1 MSLSSVLCV
10 YDIYRRGSSQQS
22 SMNGNDCVQ
31 NLLEFT
37 DIPMIT
43 GTKRS
48 LRMSI
53 EETFTLGLIQL
64 HTDWFYNAAWDNL
77 ESSEHLCRA
86 HRSDAQTMGSLHP
99 PGVTAGGQPGY
110 RHKIKWNYMSMS
122 QAPHF
127 FSSISHIVTATSVI
141 NKTSW
146 DEEIKLISNPA

>member
-22 SMNGNDCVQ
+22 GMYGNDCVQ

-64 HTDWFYNAAWDNL
+64 HTDWFYNAA
-77 ESSEHLCRA
+77 
-86 HRSDAQTMGSLHP
+86 
-99 PGVTAGGQPGY
+99 
-110 RHKIKWNYMSMS
+110 
-122 QAPHF
+122 
-127 FSSISHIVTATSVI
+127 
-141 NKTSW
+141 
-146 DEEIKLISNPA
+146 